1 MRSLNLFSS
10 SGRDKCAYFDIR
22 LDNDFVVFRGDEHE
36 AAAQLLKGTLVLC
49 ISSPLKVES
58 IQLKLTGT
66 ARYVWTDTKV
76 TPSGMSS
83 HKTDK
88 TVTILE
94 HRWPPFAGVGAPD
107 PEDRSRQLTKGV
119 TLPPGNYEWP
129 FELMLGGDTTESVE
143 GLREASITYK
153 LKAVV
158 SRPNK
163 ILHPDIPAEKSLRVI
178 RTLQA
183 SALEFLHAMSI
194 ENIWPNKVDYSIVVP
209 QKAVV
214 FGSCIPLEM
223 RLTPLL
229 KGLEVGS
236 ITVKLMEV
244 HDFIIQTGTAVREH
258 KKEREI
264 DTWTIPVTRAEHW
277 QDVIEDGGPE
287 GWQGQEGWVVHRS
300 LGLPK
305 RLTQCLQDVNA
316 KGIKI
321 RHKLKV
327 VVSLNNPDGHVSE
340 LRATLPVSIF
350 ISPNMPPDENGAIN
364 RQLPNGASREAATM
378 APPAY
383 ELHKLD
389 QLYED
394 MDSGAY
400 LASGA
405 ASGVSSPLRARSRSA
420 SSENLHAMQLQRGA
434 IQPDVLAHRLQSMAL
449 DQRHR
454 NLSWTSNLS
463 AAGAIHP
470 DVTSYPADAAR
481 GDALTPL
488 TPLTRHSSGEPA
500 PASGFET
507 PPQHLDFLEVAA
519 LSRVPSYD
527 TALRTPVRPLTSQ
540 DSALPDYLTALSAPA
555 SAPGSPR
562 LRAATLGMTGIPAA
576 AASDSHSRSSV
587 EAAAQGEALSR
598 TPPAASSSYMLAAH
612 AVSAPVSRDP
622 SPPAS
627 ALATPASTHSSHR
640 RPLLSHRRQFSS
652 GFLHGVFHVVGEGDE
667 PRRLH
672 LLQARS
678 G

>member
-1 MRSLNLFSS
+1 MRSFNLFSS
-10 SGRDKCAYFDIR
+10 SSRDKCAFFDIR
-22 LDNDFVVFRGDEHE
+22 LDNDFLVFRGDEHE

-49 ISSPLKVES
+49 TSSPLKIES

-66 ARYVWTDTKV
+66 ARYVWTDSKI
-76 TPSGMSS
+76 TPSGLSS

-88 TVTILE
+88 TVPIFE
-94 HRWPPFAGVGAPD
+94 HRWPPFEGVGAPD
-107 PEDRSRQLTKGV
+107 PEDGSRQLTKGV

-129 FELMLGGDTTESVE
+129 FELTLGGDTIESVE

-153 LKAVV
+153 LKAIV

-163 ILHPDIPAEKSLRVI
+163 ILHPEIPAEKSLRVI

-194 ENIWPNKVDYSIVVP
+194 ENSWPNKIDYSIVVP

-214 FGSCIPLEM
+214 FGSCIPLEI

-229 KGLEVGS
+229 KGLEVGR

-244 HDFIIQTGTAVREH
+244 HDFIVQTGTAVRQH

-264 DTWTIPVTRAEHW
+264 DTWTIPVTREEHW
-277 QDVIEDGGPE
+277 QDVIQGSGPE
-287 GWQGQEGWVVHRS
+287 GWDGQEGWVVHKS

-364 RQLPNGASREAATM
+364 RQLPSGASRDAATM

-394 MDSGAY
+394 IEPGVN

-405 ASGVSSPLRARSRSA
+405 ASGVSSPLRDHSRSG
-420 SSENLHAMQLQRGA
+420 SSENLPATMFQRGA
-434 IQPDVLAHRLQSMAL
+434 VQPDLLAHRLHSMAL
-449 DQRHR
+449 DQHHG
-454 NLSWTSNLS
+454 NLSWNSNLS
-463 AAGAIHP
+463 AAGAVIPDITSHP
-470 DVTSYPADAAR
+470 VDMAR
-481 GDALTPL
+481 SDSL
-488 TPLTRHSSGEPA
+488 TPLTRHSSGEPL
-500 PASGFET
+500 PASGFDT
-507 PPQHLDFLEVAA
+507 PPQHVDFPEVAE

-527 TALRTPVRPLTSQ
+527 TALRTPVRPLTPN
-540 DSALPDYLTALSAPA
+540 DSALPDYLTALSAPS

-562 LRAATLGMTGIPAA
+562 LRATTISMTSVPAIV
-576 AASDSHSRSSV
+576 SDNTGSSL
-587 EAAAQGEALSR
+587 ETAAQEQPLSR
-598 TPPAASSSYMLAAH
+598 TPPPATSYFLAAH
-612 AVSAPVSRDP
+612 PASAPVSRGT

-627 ALATPASTHSSHR
+627 SLHSPSTTHNSTR

-652 GFLHGVFHVVGEGDE
+652 GLLHSMFHMAGEGDE
-667 PRRLH
+667 SRRLH